1 MSEESLQQAI
11 NRAGNPV
18 ELLRNLDYPAFT
30 FPIQPE
36 FTNWRSEQRAWRET
50 VALLDQSHHMTDFF
64 MAPDDRLIA
73 LLSRLGVNTFRNF
86 RPGRAKQLVAVNH
99 DGYVIGDGILFHLGD
114 RLDLVGHHILSDWVR
129 YTIEREGLDV
139 WTHLDPNS
147 AVRENGDPVLY
158 RYELQ
163 GPRANHVVEKLTGE
177 PVPAVKFFHIHDF
190 SFAGTTV
197 RGLRHGMAG
206 EPGFEFLGPYEEGEQ
221 VRAAILEAGAE
232 FGIEPVGAKGYSS
245 TPLESGWVPTPFPAI
260 FGDDFREYRDWL
272 PLERVGNLAGSLYSN
287 DVEDYYLTP
296 YDLGLGRNVNFDH
309 DFIGKEALQRIVG
322 GPTKQKVT
330 LIWNADD
337 VADAVRSQ
345 LTPGTPAKFIDFPK
359 SRYGFYQ
366 FDAVLLGDRRVGVST
381 DPGYVTYEQL
391 YMSLASV
398 DADVAAEGTQVEVL
412 WGEDPISAKGVV
424 EPHRQIRL
432 RATVAPAP
440 YHEFARTAYR
450 ADPQD

>member
-1 MSEESLQQAI
+1 
-11 NRAGNPV
+11 
-18 ELLRNLDYPAFT
+18 
-30 FPIQPE
+30 
-36 FTNWRSEQRAWRET
+36 
-50 VALLDQSHHMTDFF
+50 
-64 MAPDDRLIA
+64 
-73 LLSRLGVNTFRNF
+73 
-86 RPGRAKQLVAVNH
+86 
-99 DGYVIGDGILFHLGD
+99 
-114 RLDLVGHHILSDWVR
+114 
-129 YTIEREGLDV
+129 
-139 WTHLDPNS
+139 
-147 AVRENGDPVLY
+147 
-158 RYELQ
+158 
-163 GPRANHVVEKLTGE
+163 
-177 PVPAVKFFHIHDF
+177 
-190 SFAGTTV
+190 
-197 RGLRHGMAG
+197 
-206 EPGFEFLGPYEEGEQ
+206 
-221 VRAAILEAGAE
+221 
-232 FGIEPVGAKGYSS
+232 
-245 TPLESGWVPTPFPAI
+245 
-260 FGDDFREYRDWL
+260 
-272 PLERVGNLAGSLYSN
+272 
-287 DVEDYYLTP
+287 
-296 YDLGLGRNVNFDH
+296 NVNFDH

-450 ADPQD
+450 ADP